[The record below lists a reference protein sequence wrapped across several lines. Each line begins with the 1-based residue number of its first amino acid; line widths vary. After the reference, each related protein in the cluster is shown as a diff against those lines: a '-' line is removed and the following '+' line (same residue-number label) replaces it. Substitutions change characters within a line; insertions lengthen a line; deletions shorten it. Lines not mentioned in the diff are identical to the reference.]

1 MDLKRELKL
10 HEGEYDEICELV
22 EKELEKELPEEMKFI
37 DDMSIEDWQK
47 VWNVI
52 VDATQ
57 RAYALGKE
65 RRA

>member
-1 MDLKRELKL
+1 MDLERELKL
-10 HEGEYDEICELV
+10 HEGEYDEMCELV
-22 EKELEKELPEEMKFI
+22 EAELEKEFPEEMKFI
-37 DDMSIEDWQK
+37 DELPSEDWQK